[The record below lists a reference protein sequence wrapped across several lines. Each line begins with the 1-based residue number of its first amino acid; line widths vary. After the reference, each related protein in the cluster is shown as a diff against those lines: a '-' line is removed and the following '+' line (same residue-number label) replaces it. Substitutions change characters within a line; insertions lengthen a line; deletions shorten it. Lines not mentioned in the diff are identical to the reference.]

1 MIVKKMKRTN
11 FSKSKTVMISELVD
25 YIFATHD
32 DHGKEKLAH
41 VGALN
46 FLTRTRA
53 AQKNEMIALAEESIQ
68 SKMPVA
74 HWVLSWKDGEQPT
87 PEKVDFTVQ
96 YFLQLME
103 WKEHQAFY
111 AVHKNTSNLHVH
123 ILVNRVNP
131 DTLKVHRPNRGF
143 DIDRAHLA
151 IAKLERIQGWASEEN
166 STYEPSLSGNFLTL
180 SKRDYPKLCPAAETL
195 ENATGEKSAQ
205 RIARE
210 RGLSIIKDATSWRE
224 LHEGLAAVGMRFEK
238 KGSGAL
244 VWVDDVAVK
253 ASSVDRAFS
262 MPKLVKRLGEFEEG
276 DSPSERT
283 TFNPEPVTEAET
295 MFKEDWQEYQQER
308 SAEKKKRTLIL
319 QQKKDAFQ
327 RWEDERKARQH
338 GAHRKLSRHGLPIMN
353 IGRHFLKEQQAQEK
367 RKIRQ
372 VVESQGRPCIETQSF
387 RHWLARN
394 GSRKSILW
402 RQRKRLISGLHIEKF
417 TFSRTS
423 DFRPYYEG
431 YLQKAQKKLGERA
444 DGSRIDAEIALRMRL
459 DGYDVNTSINTILNA
474 SKWAVQRTTREAK
487 LEYASRIAR
496 VSFGTVGDVT
506 IARLKAEEERRKRNT
521 SRSEE
526 SEGCA
531 PSPRMR

>member
-41 VGALN
+41 VGSLN
-46 FLTRTRA
+46 FLTTTRA
-53 AQKNEMIALAEESIQ
+53 AQKNEMVALAEESIQ
-68 SKMPVA
+68 CKMPVA

-87 PEKVDFTVQ
+87 PEKVDFAVR

-103 WKEHQAFY
+103 WKDHQAFY

-123 ILVNRVNP
+123 IVVNRVNP

-166 STYEPSLSGNFLTL
+166 STYAPSLSGNFLTL
-180 SKRDYPKLCPAAETL
+180 SKRDYPKLCPVAETL
-195 ENATGEKSAQ
+195 ENAAGEKSAQ

-210 RGLSIIKDATSWRE
+210 RGHSIIMDATSWRE
-224 LHEGLAAVGMRFEK
+224 LHEGLAEVGLRFEK

-244 VWVDDVAVK
+244 VWVGDVAVK

-262 MPKLVKRLGEFEEG
+262 MPKLVKKLGEFEEG

-283 TFNPEPVTEAET
+283 TFSPEPVTEAET
-295 MFKEDWQEYQQER
+295 MFKDEWQEYQQER
-308 SAEKKKRTLIL
+308 AAEKKKRALIL
-319 QQKKDAFQ
+319 NRKKDALR
-327 RWEDERKARQH
+327 RWEEERKARQH
-338 GAHRKLSRHGLPIMN
+338 GVYRKLSRHGLPIMN

-367 RKIRQ
+367 RKFRQ
-372 VVESQGRPCIETQSF
+372 SVESQARPRIETQSF
-387 RHWLARN
+387 RSWLARN

-402 RQRKRLISGLHIEKF
+402 RQRKRLIPGLHIEKF
-417 TFSRTS
+417 TFSGTS

-431 YLQKAQKKLGERA
+431 YLQKVQKELGEHA
-444 DGSRIDAEIALRMRL
+444 DGSRIDSEIALRMRL
-459 DGYDVNTSINTILNA
+459 DGHDVNISINTILNE
-474 SKWAVQRTTREAK
+474 SEWAKLRTSREAK

-496 VSFGTVGDVT
+496 VSFGTVGDVA
-506 IARLKAEEERRKRNT
+506 IAKQKAEEERRKRNT
-521 SRSEE
+521 SRTEK
-526 SEGCA
+526 SEGYA
-531 PSPRMR
+531 ASPRMR

>member
-41 VGALN
+41 SGTLN
-46 FLTRTRA
+46 FLTTTRA
-53 AQKNEMIALAEESIQ
+53 AQKNEMIALAEESVQ

-87 PEKVDFTVQ
+87 PEKVDFAVQ

-111 AVHKNTSNLHVH
+111 AVHKNTDNLHVH

-166 STYEPSLSGNFLTL
+166 SVYEPAQFGNYLSL
-180 SKRDYPKLCPAAETL
+180 SKRDYPKLCPQAADL

-205 RIARE
+205 HIARE
-210 RGLSIIKDATSWRE
+210 RGLDIIKNATSWRE
-224 LHEGLAAVGMRFEK
+224 LHTRLESVGLRFEK

-244 VWVDDVAVK
+244 VWVGDAALK
-253 ASSVDRAFS
+253 ASSVDRTFS
-262 MPKLVKRLGEFEEG
+262 MPKLVMKLGEFEEG
-276 DSPSERT
+276 DYPKEKT
-283 TFNPEPVTEAET
+283 LPKPEPITEAET
-295 MFKEDWQEYQQER
+295 IFKDEWQEYQQEQA
-308 SAEKKKRTLIL
+308 AEKKKRALIL
-319 QQKKDAFQ
+319 NRKKDALQ
-327 RWEDERKARQH
+327 RWEDEQKARQH
-338 GAHRKLSRHGLPIMN
+338 GAHRKLSRYGLPIMN

-387 RHWLARN
+387 RSWLSRN

-402 RQRKRLISGLHIEKF
+402 RQRKRLLPGLHIEKF
-417 TFSRTS
+417 TFTGTS

-431 YLQKAQKKLGERA
+431 YLQKAQKKLGENA

-459 DGYDVNTSINTILNA
+459 DGYDVNTSINTILNE
-474 SKWAVQRTTREAK
+474 SKWAEQRTTREAK

-496 VSFGTVGDVT
+496 VSFGTRGDVT
-506 IARLKAEEERRKRNT
+506 IAKMKTEEERRKRST
-521 SRSEE
+521 SRKEE
-526 SEGCA
+526 SEDYA
-531 PSPRMR
+531 PSPRIR

>member
-1 MIVKKMKRTN
+1 
-11 FSKSKTVMISELVD
+11 MISELVD

-41 VGALN
+41 VGSLN
-46 FLTRTRA
+46 FLTATRA

-87 PEKVDFTVQ
+87 PEKVDFAVE

-111 AVHKNTSNLHVH
+111 AVHKNTENLHVH

-166 STYEPSLSGNFLTL
+166 SVYEPSLSGNFLTL
-180 SKRDYPKLCPAAETL
+180 SKRDYPKLCPVAEGL

-210 RGLSIIKDATSWRE
+210 RGLDIIKEAASWRG
-224 LHEGLAAVGMRFEK
+224 LHEGLASVGLRFER

-244 VWVDDVAVK
+244 VWVGDIAVK

-262 MPKLVKRLGEFEEG
+262 LPKLIKKLGEFEEG
-276 DSPSERT
+276 DYAAERPL
-283 TFNPEPVTEAET
+283 FKPEPVTEAET
-295 MFKEDWQEYQQER
+295 MFKDEWQEYQQEQI
-308 SAEKKKRTLIL
+308 AEKKKRALIL
-319 QQKKDAFQ
+319 NRKKDALQ

-338 GAHRKLSRHGLPIMN
+338 GVHRKLSRYGLPMMN
-353 IGRHFLKEQQAQEK
+353 IGWHFLKEQQVQER
-367 RKIRQ
+367 RKYQ
-372 VVESQGRPCIETQSF
+372 QTQKTVQTQKIDIQPFKQWLKNKELRVSICW
-387 RHWLARN
+387 RH
-394 GSRKSILW
+394 
-402 RQRKRLISGLHIEKF
+402 RKRLLPDWRAKKF
-417 TFSRTS
+417 TWSNIFDFSPDYKS
-423 DFRPYYEG
+423 
-431 YLQKAQKKLGERA
+431 YLQKAKKELGEHI

-459 DGYDVNTSINTILNA
+459 DGYAINKSINTIYHE
-474 SKWAVQRTTREAK
+474 SEWAALRTSPEDR
-487 LEYASRIAR
+487 LEYVKRIAH
-496 VSFGTVGDVT
+496 VSFGTVGTLT
-506 IARLKAEEERRKRNT
+506 IAQRKAEEEMTKCLGVQK
-521 SRSEE
+521 
-526 SEGCA
+526 SEGFGY
-531 PSPRMR
+531 SFSSGR

>member
-41 VGALN
+41 VGSLN
-46 FLTRTRA
+46 FLTTTRA
-53 AQKNEMIALAEESIQ
+53 AQKNEMVALAEESIQ

-87 PEKVDFTVQ
+87 PEKVDFAVR
-96 YFLQLME
+96 YFLLLME

-166 STYEPSLSGNFLTL
+166 SVYEPAQFGNYLSL
-180 SKRDYPKLCPAAETL
+180 SKRDYPKLCPQTADL

-210 RGLSIIKDATSWRE
+210 RGHSIIMDATSWRA
-224 LHEGLAAVGMRFEK
+224 LHEELAEVGLRFEK

-244 VWVDDVAVK
+244 VWVGDVAVK

-262 MPKLVKRLGEFEEG
+262 MPKLVKKLGEFEEG
-276 DSPSERT
+276 DYPSERT

-295 MFKEDWQEYQQER
+295 MFKDEWQEYQQEQK
-308 SAEKKKRTLIL
+308 AERKKRALIL
-319 QQKKDAFQ
+319 NRKKDAL
-327 RWEDERKARQH
+327 RPWEEERKARQH
-338 GAHRKLSRHGLPIMN
+338 GVHRKLSRYGLPIMN

-372 VVESQGRPCIETQSF
+372 VVESQGRPCIETQFF
-387 RHWLARN
+387 RSWLARN

-402 RQRKRLISGLHIEKF
+402 RQRKRLIPGLHIEKF
-417 TFSRTS
+417 TFSGTS
-423 DFRPYYEG
+423 DFLPYYEG
-431 YLQKAQKKLGERA
+431 YLQKAQKKLGEHA
-444 DGSRIDAEIALRMRL
+444 DGSRIEVEIALRMRL
-459 DGYDVNTSINTILNA
+459 DGYDVNTSINAILDE
-474 SKWAVQRTTREAK
+474 SKWAEQRTTREAK

-496 VSFGTVGDVT
+496 VSFGTVGDVAIT
-506 IARLKAEEERRKRNT
+506 KQKAEEEMRKKVVA
-521 SRSEE
+521 SRTDREN
-526 SEGCA
+526 CT
-531 PSPRMR
+531 PFTR

>member
-1 MIVKKMKRTN
+1 MIVKKMKRTS
-11 FSKSKTVMISELVD
+11 FKKSKAVMISELVD
-25 YIFATHD
+25 YIFASHD
-32 DHGKEKLAH
+32 DQGKEKLAYS
-41 VGALN
+41 GTLN
-46 FLTRTRA
+46 FLTTTRA

-87 PEKVDFTVQ
+87 PEKVDFAVR

-103 WKEHQAFY
+103 WKDHQTIY
-111 AVHKNTSNLHVH
+111 AVHKNTDNLHVH
-123 ILVNRVNP
+123 ILVNRVHP

-151 IAKLERIQGWASEEN
+151 IAKLEKIQGWASEEN
-166 STYEPSLSGNFLTL
+166 GVYEPSQAGNFLSL
-180 SKRDYPKLCPAAETL
+180 SKRDYPKLCPVAESL

-210 RGLSIIKDATSWRE
+210 RGHSIIKDATSWRE
-224 LHEGLAAVGMRFEK
+224 LHEGLAAVGLRFEK

-253 ASSVDRAFS
+253 ASSVDRSFS
-262 MPKLVKRLGEFEEG
+262 MPKLIKKLGEYEEG
-276 DSPSERT
+276 DYAAERPSFT
-283 TFNPEPVTEAET
+283 PAPVTEADT

-308 SAEKKKRTLIL
+308 AAEKKKRALIL
-319 QQKKDAFQ
+319 NRKKDALR
-327 RWEDERKARQH
+327 RWEEERKARQR
-338 GAHRKLSRHGLPIMN
+338 GVYRKLSRHGLPIMN

-387 RHWLARN
+387 RSWLSRN

-402 RQRKRLISGLHIEKF
+402 RQRKRLLPGLHIEKF
-417 TFSRTS
+417 TFTGTS

-431 YLQKAQKKLGERA
+431 YLQKAQKKLGENA

-459 DGYDVNTSINTILNA
+459 DGYDVNTSINTILNE
-474 SKWAVQRTTREAK
+474 SKWAEQRTTREAK

-496 VSFGTVGDVT
+496 VSFGTRGDVT
-506 IARLKAEEERRKRNT
+506 IAKMKTEEERRKRST
-521 SRSEE
+521 SRKEE
-526 SEGCA
+526 SEDYA
-531 PSPRMR
+531 PSPRIR

>member
-1 MIVKKMKRTN
+1 MKRTN
-11 FSKSKTVMISELVD
+11 FSKSKAVMIFELVD
-25 YIFATHD
+25 YIFASHD
-32 DHGKEKLAH
+32 AQGKEKLAH
-41 VGALN
+41 SGSLN
-46 FLTRTRA
+46 FLTTTRA
-53 AQKNEMIALAEESIQ
+53 AQKKEMIALAEESIQ

-74 HWVLSWKDGEQPT
+74 HWILSWKDGEQPT
-87 PEKVDFTVQ
+87 PEKVDFAVQ

-166 STYEPSLSGNFLTL
+166 SVYEPAQFGSYLSL

-210 RGLSIIKDATSWRE
+210 RGHSIIKDATSWRE
-224 LHEGLAAVGMRFEK
+224 LHEGLAAVGLRFEK

-253 ASSVDRAFS
+253 ASSVDRSFS
-262 MPKLVKRLGEFEEG
+262 MPKLIKKLGEFEEG
-276 DSPSERT
+276 DYLKDRPHLK
-283 TFNPEPVTEAET
+283 PEPVKEVET
-295 MFKEDWQEYQQER
+295 LFEDDWQEYQQEQEAKR
-308 SAEKKKRTLIL
+308 KKRTLIL

-367 RKIRQ
+367 RKFRQ
-372 VVESQGRPCIETQSF
+372 AVESQGRPCIETQFF
-387 RHWLARN
+387 RSWLAQN

-402 RQRKRLISGLHIEKF
+402 RQRKRLIPGLHIEKF

-431 YLQKAQKKLGERA
+431 YLQKAQKKLGEHT

-459 DGYDVNTSINTILNA
+459 DGYDVNTSINTILNE
-474 SKWAVQRTTREAK
+474 SKWAKQRTTREAK

-496 VSFGTVGDVT
+496 VSFGTRGDVT
-506 IARLKAEEERRKRNT
+506 IAKMKAEEVMRKKA
-521 SRSEE
+521 SPQSGEASVE
-526 SEGCA
+526 YA
-531 PSPRMR
+531 HSPRIR

>member
-1 MIVKKMKRTN
+1 
-11 FSKSKTVMISELVD
+11 MISELVD

-32 DHGKEKLAH
+32 DRGKEKLAH
-41 VGALN
+41 SGTLN
-46 FLTRTRA
+46 FLTTTRP

-68 SKMPVA
+68 SKMPVT

-87 PEKVDFTVQ
+87 PEKVDFAVE

-111 AVHKNTSNLHVH
+111 AVHKNTENLHVH

-166 STYEPSLSGNFLTL
+166 SVYEPSLSGNFLTL

-210 RGLSIIKDATSWRE
+210 RGLDIIKKASSWQE
-224 LHEGLAAVGMRFEK
+224 LHERLTKVGLRFAK

-244 VWVDDVAVK
+244 VWVGDVAVK

-283 TFNPEPVTEAET
+283 TFNPESVTEAET
-295 MFKEDWQEYQQER
+295 MFKDEWQEYQQEKA
-308 SAEKKKRTLIL
+308 AEKKKRALI
-319 QQKKDAFQ
+319 QNRKKDALQ
-327 RWEDERKARQH
+327 RWEDEQKARQH
-338 GAHRKLSRHGLPIMN
+338 GVHRKLSRHGLPIMN
-353 IGRHFLKEQQAQEK
+353 IGRHFLEEQQAQEK
-367 RKIRQ
+367 RNFRLAL
-372 VVESQGRPCIETQSF
+372 ESQGRPCIETQSF
-387 RHWLARN
+387 RSWLARN

-402 RQRKRLISGLHIEKF
+402 RQRKRLIPGLHIEKF
-417 TFSRTS
+417 TFSGTS

-431 YLQKAQKKLGERA
+431 YLKKAQKKLGEHA

-459 DGYDVNTSINTILNA
+459 DGYDINTSINTILNE
-474 SKWAVQRTTREAK
+474 SKWAEQRTTREAK
-487 LEYASRIAR
+487 LEYVSRIAR
-496 VSFGTVGDVT
+496 VSFGTVGDVA
-506 IARLKAEEERRKRNT
+506 IAKQNAEEERRKRNT
-521 SRSEE
+521 SRTEE
-526 SEGCA
+526 SEGYA
-531 PSPRMR
+531 FSPRMR